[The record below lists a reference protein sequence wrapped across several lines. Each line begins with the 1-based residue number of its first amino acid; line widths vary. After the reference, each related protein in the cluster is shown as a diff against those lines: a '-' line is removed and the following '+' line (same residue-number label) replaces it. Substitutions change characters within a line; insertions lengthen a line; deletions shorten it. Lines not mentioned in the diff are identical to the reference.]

1 MSPLPGRKEVMRV
14 LSSLLTAALIFVMGA
29 CATTSTRIT
38 DSWVN
43 PEVKAPLAF
52 EKVFVLLVSK
62 NHDMRVQVEG
72 AIAAL
77 LQQRGLTGIPANMS
91 IPDEV
96 LKDREK
102 VKEQLGQIH
111 VDGVI
116 VMRYQGT
123 TERTQYVSTSPA
135 FWGAYPSFWG
145 YYNYAWPSVWD
156 SGYYVTDTFVKV
168 ETRIYDL
175 RTDTLIWGG
184 MSQTW
189 NPSDPQASAKE
200 LAQTVGAAM
209 RKDGLIK

>member
-1 MSPLPGRKEVMRV
+1 MRV
-14 LSSLLTAALIFVMGA
+14 VSSFLSAALIFVMGA
-29 CATTSTRIT
+29 CATTSTHLT
-38 DSWVN
+38 ESWVN

-77 LQQRGLTGIPANMS
+77 LQQRGLTGVPANLS

-102 VKEQLGQIH
+102 LKEQLGQIH

-123 TERTQYVSTSPA
+123 TERTQYIGDPSG

-145 YYNYAWPSVWD
+145 YYNYAWPTAWN
-156 SGYYVTDTFVKV
+156 SGYYVTDRYVKV

-175 RTDTLIWGG
+175 RTDSLIWGG
-184 MSQTW
+184 MSETW
-189 NPSDPQASAKE
+189 NPSDAQASATE
-200 LAQTVGAAM
+200 LARTVGAAL

>member
-1 MSPLPGRKEVMRV
+1 MRV
-14 LSSLLTAALIFVMGA
+14 LSYLLTAALIFAMGA

-38 DSWVN
+38 DSWAN

-52 EKVFVLLVSK
+52 EKVIVLLVSK
-62 NHDMRVQVEG
+62 NHDMRVAVEG
-72 AIAAL
+72 AIAAR
-77 LQQRGLTGIPANMS
+77 LQQAGLTGIPANMS

-116 VMRYQGT
+116 VIRYQGT

-156 SGYYVTDTFVKV
+156 PGYYVTDSYVKV

-175 RTDTLIWGG
+175 RTDKLIWGG
-184 MSQTW
+184 MSQTM
-189 NPSDPQASAKE
+189 NPRDAQAAATE

-209 RKDGLIK
+209 REDGLIK